1 MCGFTGFIQL
11 RDAPGQNFSLIK
23 SMNERIAHRGPDQDG
38 TVFFSMSTKEVIRA
52 NGTFNKFTTSGS
64 GYLGFRR
71 LAIQDLSE
79 KANQPF
85 VSNNNSILVYNGEI
99 YNVSELRNNLKKKG
113 INFKTNSDTEVLINM
128 YDVFGIEETI
138 KKIDGMYSFVIID
151 LRKQCIYFARDIFGI
166 KPLYL
171 YNNNNFLFF
180 SSEVKSFIPI
190 SGFNSSFDRSKI
202 DEFIL
207 FRSNLSGSL
216 FKDVREINPNYLE
229 KLTIYKDKNF
239 LKKINVKK
247 SFKWT
252 DKKFNDCYNKF
263 NGSLHEN
270 IKKTLISDREV
281 GTQLSG
287 GIDSSL
293 VSLIANRETNM
304 KSFSVVFDDLD
315 ISEIK
320 YINEVVSKGNLTNF
334 KFKFD
339 LNYFF
344 LNFDKASYHL
354 DYPIIH
360 PNTLG
365 IYRIADGA
373 SKYVPVLLSGEGA
386 DETLAG
392 YPRYYLFQS
401 IYKKFFQMKFLFNN
415 KKFMKKKKI
424 HKLSNDDFYM
434 LFLEG
439 EKDLNTIDKIFPD
452 FSFSNAIESR
462 KKIFENITEINQER
476 YLEFDRQVY
485 LPPLLKRQ
493 DKMTMAFSIE
503 NRVPFLNYDFI
514 KKTRENYPL
523 SCFLK
528 SKLFDVRWKNI
539 NFNTKIG
546 LKKISTQELNTKF
559 SYRKKMGF
567 PMPLNKIVND
577 SRFKERLNDECIDIF
592 IDTIGGSKKK
602 LVENLDK
609 SNSNFLKFSI
619 YALGSFKSTFK

>member
-1 MCGFTGFIQL
+1 
-11 RDAPGQNFSLIK
+11 
-23 SMNERIAHRGPDQDG
+23 
-38 TVFFSMSTKEVIRA
+38 
-52 NGTFNKFTTSGS
+52 
-64 GYLGFRR
+64 
-71 LAIQDLSE
+71 
-79 KANQPF
+79 
-85 VSNNNSILVYNGEI
+85 
-99 YNVSELRNNLKKKG
+99 
-113 INFKTNSDTEVLINM
+113 
-128 YDVFGIEETI
+128 
-138 KKIDGMYSFVIID
+138 
-151 LRKQCIYFARDIFGI
+151 
-166 KPLYL
+166 
-171 YNNNNFLFF
+171 
-180 SSEVKSFIPI
+180 
-190 SGFNSSFDRSKI
+190 
-202 DEFIL
+202 
-207 FRSNLSGSL
+207 
-216 FKDVREINPNYLE
+216 
-229 KLTIYKDKNF
+229 
-239 LKKINVKK
+239 
-247 SFKWT
+247 
-252 DKKFNDCYNKF
+252 
-263 NGSLHEN
+263 
-270 IKKTLISDREV
+270 
-281 GTQLSG
+281 
-287 GIDSSL
+287 
-293 VSLIANRETNM
+293 
-304 KSFSVVFDDLD
+304 
-315 ISEIK
+315 
-320 YINEVVSKGNLTNF
+320 
-334 KFKFD
+334 
-339 LNYFF
+339 
-344 LNFDKASYHL
+344 
-354 DYPIIH
+354 
-360 PNTLG
+360 
-365 IYRIADGA
+365 
-373 SKYVPVLLSGEGA
+373 
-386 DETLAG
+386 
-392 YPRYYLFQS
+392 
-401 IYKKFFQMKFLFNN
+401 
-415 KKFMKKKKI
+415 MKKKKI